1 MGRTCNGHGAE
12 GVPDFVPCH
21 SAGVAVNAFRFRY
34 VAALAVVLLLFICT
48 GCTTTPGMF
57 PREHGSRV
65 AEKVWLTLDAVDT
78 MQTIQIAR
86 NPSCFREANPLAA
99 RLYGSDQ
106 PKPRTVMVTNVVLAL
121 VHSSVSRWFDDGVA
135 RAQARDDDSV
145 GPWAVGR
152 IAWHTVSILGTG
164 AAVASNFSQ
173 GIGPT
178 SARCP

>member
-1 MGRTCNGHGAE
+1 MT
-12 GVPDFVPCH
+12 
-21 SAGVAVNAFRFRY
+21 AVRFRFI
-34 VAALAVVLLLFICT
+34 AALIVVLLLLFLC
-48 GCTTTPGMF
+48 GCTTTPGVF

-78 MQTIQIAR
+78 MQTVQIAR
-86 NPSCFREANPLAA
+86 NPTCFREANPVAA
-99 RLYGSDQ
+99 TMYGSEH
-106 PKPRTVMVTNVVLAL
+106 PSARTVAVTNVVLAL

-135 RAQARDDDSV
+135 RAQARHDDSV
-145 GPWAVGR
+145 GPWYVGR

-164 AAVASNFSQ
+164 AAVAGNFSK